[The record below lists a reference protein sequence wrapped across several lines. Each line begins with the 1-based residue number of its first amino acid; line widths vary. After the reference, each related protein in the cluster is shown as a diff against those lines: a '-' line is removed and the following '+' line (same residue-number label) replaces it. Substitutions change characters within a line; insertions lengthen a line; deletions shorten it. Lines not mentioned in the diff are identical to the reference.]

1 MREFALMREL
11 IINIEINGKKV
22 RVGSIIG
29 DRPEEAFFLYDS
41 KYIHMKDAQP
51 VSISLPLQ
59 DEPFSPE
66 RTKNYFEGLLPEG
79 FTRKTVAQW
88 MHADEED
95 YLSIL
100 SGLGRECLG
109 ALQVTEKGQSIE
121 ERGYRVLTDDQVLA
135 LAREGTT
142 VSSTMVVEAH
152 LSLTG
157 ASGKV
162 GLYYDDHEKRWFLP
176 KGDAPST
183 HILKQSHV
191 RLLDIVANEQLC
203 MLTAE
208 LLGLDVP
215 ESFIVD
221 PGDISKEEVL
231 FATRRFD
238 RIFTETSEE
247 VTGKRIPLRLH
258 QEDFAQAL
266 GIPASKKYE
275 NQKSGYLKQIF
286 DLIRH
291 CSANPLE
298 DQLRLWDILVFDCL
312 IGNTD
317 NHLKNLSF
325 LYSQDMKSIRLA
337 PAYDIVST
345 VVYDGATRNLSF
357 FIGNDNSLDRI
368 QEDSF
373 RLAAKEAGMNERL
386 CIRRLRDMEKRF
398 RPALD
403 KAAEK
408 MISEGIPGISDLK
421 EKILLK
427 GYKRNGAD

>member
-1 MREFALMREL
+1 MREL
-11 IINIEINGKKV
+11 TISIEINGKKV
-22 RVGSIIG
+22 RVGSIYG
-29 DRPEEAFFLYDS
+29 DTPDEAFFLYDPEYVH
-41 KYIHMKDAQP
+41 KEIAQP

-59 DEPFSPE
+59 NEPFSPE
-66 RTKNYFEGLLPEG
+66 QTKNFFEGLLPEG

-88 MHADEED
+88 MHADEGD

-109 ALQVTEKGQSIE
+109 ALQVTEKGQSSE
-121 ERGYRVLTDDQVLA
+121 DPGYRVLTDDQVLA

-142 VSSTMVVEAH
+142 VSSTLVVEAH

-162 GLYYDDHEKRWFLP
+162 GLYYDDHEKKWFLP

-203 MLTAE
+203 MLTAGM
-208 LLGLDVP
+208 LGLDVP
-215 ESFIVD
+215 QSFIVN
-221 PGDISKEEVL
+221 PGDASKEEVL

-238 RIFTETSEE
+238 RVFSPKA
-247 VTGKRIPLRLH
+247 VTIEGKRAPLRLH

-275 NQKSGYLKQIF
+275 NQKSGYLKQMF
-286 DLIRH
+286 DLIRNR
-291 CSANPLE
+291 SANPVE
-298 DQLRLWDILVFDCL
+298 DQLKLWDILVFDCL

-345 VVYDGATRNLSF
+345 VVYEGTTRNLSF
-357 FIGNDNSLDRI
+357 FIGDENSLERI
-368 QEDSF
+368 QEESF
-373 RLAAKEAGMNERL
+373 REAAKEAGMNERL
-386 CIRRLRDMEKRF
+386 CLRRLKDMEKRF
-398 RPALD
+398 RPALE

-408 MISEGIPGISDLK
+408 MVSEGIPGIPDLK
-421 EKILLK
+421 KKILLN
-427 GYKRNGAD
+427 GYR